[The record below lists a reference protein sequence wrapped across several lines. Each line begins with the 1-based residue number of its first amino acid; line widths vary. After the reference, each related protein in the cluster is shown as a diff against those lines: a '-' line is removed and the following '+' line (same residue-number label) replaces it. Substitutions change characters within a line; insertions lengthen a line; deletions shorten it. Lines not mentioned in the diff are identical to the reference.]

1 MIPVGHNINKCLY
14 FQGYYN
20 LMHFTLQIFIDIT
33 VPHKNLLIVLWE
45 VTHNL
50 AFEQLERCF

>member
-1 MIPVGHNINKCLY
+1 MIPLGHNINKCLY

-20 LMHFTLQIFIDIT
+20 MMHFTLQIFIGIT

-45 VTHNL
+45 VRHNFGL
-50 AFEQLERCF
+50 